1 MRKTMQF
8 EDYQT
13 QASKTA
19 IYSDADVI
27 IYPALGLFS
36 ESGEVAGKVKKVL
49 RDNNGQFLPEHREAI
64 ADEVGD
70 CLWYIASLA
79 TDLGFGMEEIAQR
92 NLDKLNS
99 RMARNVIQGSGDNR

>member
-1 MRKTMQF
+1 MNF

-19 IYSDADVI
+19 IYNDADVV
-27 IYPALGLFS
+27 IYPVLGLLS
-36 ESGEVAGKVKKVL
+36 EAGEVAGKVKKVL

-70 CLWYIASLA
+70 CLWYIASIC
-79 TDLGFGMEEIAQR
+79 TDLGFGMETIAQR
-92 NLDKLNS
+92 NLNKLNS
-99 RMARNVIQGSGDNR
+99 RMARGVIQGSGDTR

>member
-1 MRKTMQF
+1 MNF

-19 IYSDADVI
+19 IYPDADVI

-36 ESGEVAGKVKKVL
+36 EAGEVAGKIKKVL
-49 RDNNGQFLPEHREAI
+49 RDKNGNFDPTEREKI

-70 CLWYIASLA
+70 VLWYIAALC
-79 TDLGFGMEEIAQR
+79 TDLGIGMETIAQK
-92 NLDKLNS
+92 NLNKLNS
-99 RMARNVIQGSGDNR
+99 RMARGVLGGSGDNR

>member
-1 MRKTMQF
+1 MNF
-8 EDYQT
+8 EDYQS

-19 IYSDADVI
+19 IYNDADVVV
-27 IYPALGLFS
+27 YPVLGLLS
-36 ESGEVAGKVKKVL
+36 EAGEVAGKVKKVL

-70 CLWYIASLA
+70 CLWYIASIC
-79 TDLGFGMEEIAQR
+79 TDLGFGMETIAQR

-99 RMARNVIQGSGDNR
+99 RMARGVIQGSGDTR

>member
-1 MRKTMQF
+1 MNMK
-8 EDYQT
+8 DYQT

-19 IYSDADVI
+19 IYPECDVI
-27 IYPALGLFS
+27 TYPALGLVS
-36 ESGEVAGKVKKVL
+36 EAGEVAGKVKKVL
-49 RDNNGQFLPEHREAI
+49 RDHSGQFLPEQREAI

-79 TDLGFGMEEIAQR
+79 TDLGMGMEEIAQR

-99 RMARNVIQGSGDNR
+99 RMARGVIQGSGDNR